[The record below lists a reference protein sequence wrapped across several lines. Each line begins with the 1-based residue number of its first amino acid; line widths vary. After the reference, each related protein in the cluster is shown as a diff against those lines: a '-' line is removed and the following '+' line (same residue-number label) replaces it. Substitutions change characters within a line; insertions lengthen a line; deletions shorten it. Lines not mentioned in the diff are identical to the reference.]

1 MRDGEPIS
9 ARIRGRKRRITP
21 QLVRTPAE
29 VERLLYFMRDRS
41 PRLTFFVPF
50 MAADGHIDAQGLER
64 AVENGFCIVRWHLD
78 GDLP

>member
-1 MRDGEPIS
+1 LRDDEPIT

-41 PRLTFFVPF
+41 PRLTSFVPF
-50 MAADGHIDAQGLER
+50 MTADGHIEAEGLER
-64 AVENGFCIVRWHLD
+64 AVKNGFCIVRWQLD